1 MRDTIRVVPYFD
13 QLDAIALLAG
23 VELRD
28 AFDAAGIPS
37 STYYRSLHGA
47 DLRVETAN
55 RVASVLR
62 EHIKR
67 DRKHEANGTAAC
79 RAVEAVVD

>member
-1 MRDTIRVVPYFD
+1 MQSFRVTPYFD
-13 QLDAIALLAG
+13 QLDAMALLAG

-28 AFDAAGIPS
+28 AFEAAGVPS

-55 RVASVLR
+55 KVAGTIRLHMKRKPADNDPASAQASRSVAHSL
-62 EHIKR
+62 
-67 DRKHEANGTAAC
+67 
-79 RAVEAVVD
+79 V